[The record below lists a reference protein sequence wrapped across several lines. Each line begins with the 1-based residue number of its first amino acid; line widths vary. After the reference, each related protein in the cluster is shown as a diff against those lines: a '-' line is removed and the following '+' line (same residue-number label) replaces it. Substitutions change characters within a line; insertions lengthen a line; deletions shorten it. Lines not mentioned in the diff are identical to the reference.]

1 MTDKKRNLIV
11 SFLFM
16 AFGVFLLVESM
27 GIKHMM
33 KNDVGS
39 GFFPKIIAIV
49 MIAVSVIRLI
59 MTLLEPSGET
69 NTSDSDMVRM
79 SASLSFCHVEEDLVN
94 PLLINVYYYIRSVG
108 FIIDTVIYLFI
119 QMLILTPKEKRNM
132 LMIGIISIIAPIC
145 IYTLF
150 TYVINTPLP
159 KGIFGF

>member
-11 SFLFM
+11 SFMFM

-69 NTSDSDMVRM
+69 NTSDSDMVGGW
-79 SASLSFCHVEEDLVN
+79 LSI
-94 PLLINVYYYIRSVG
+94 LLIVAYVMAFRSVG

>member
-69 NTSDSDMVRM
+69 NTSDSDMVGGW
-79 SASLSFCHVEEDLVN
+79 LSI
-94 PLLINVYYYIRSVG
+94 LLIVAYVMAFRSVG
-108 FIIDTVIYLFI
+108 FITVS
-119 QMLILTPKEKRNM
+119 PD
-132 LMIGIISIIAPIC
+132 
-145 IYTLF
+145 
-150 TYVINTPLP
+150 
-159 KGIFGF
+159 

>member
-1 MTDKKRNLIV
+1 
-11 SFLFM
+11 
-16 AFGVFLLVESM
+16 
-27 GIKHMM
+27 
-33 KNDVGS
+33 
-39 GFFPKIIAIV
+39 

-69 NTSDSDMVRM
+69 NTSDSDMVGGW
-79 SASLSFCHVEEDLVN
+79 LSI
-94 PLLINVYYYIRSVG
+94 LLIAAYVMAFRSVG

-132 LMIGIISIIAPIC
+132 LTIGIISIIAPIC

>member
-16 AFGVFLLVESM
+16 AFGIFLFIESM

-39 GFFPKIIAIV
+39 GFFPKIIAVVIIV
-49 MIAVSVIRLI
+49 VSVIRLV
-59 MTLLEPSGET
+59 MTLLEVEGEKKK
-69 NTSDSDMVRM
+69 SDSDMVGGW
-79 SASLSFCHVEEDLVN
+79 SSIV
-94 PLLINVYYYIRSVG
+94 LIGAYVIAFRPVG

-119 QMLILTPKEKRNM
+119 QMLILTPKEKRNIP
-132 LMIGIISIIAPIC
+132 MIGIIAVVAPIC
-145 IYTLF
+145 IYVLF

>member
-1 MTDKKRNLIV
+1 
-11 SFLFM
+11 
-16 AFGVFLLVESM
+16 M

-69 NTSDSDMVRM
+69 NTSDSDMVGGW
-79 SASLSFCHVEEDLVN
+79 LSI
-94 PLLINVYYYIRSVG
+94 LLIVAYVMAFRSVG

-132 LMIGIISIIAPIC
+132 LHYFYYCSDLYL
-145 IYTLF
+145 YTVYLCD
-150 TYVINTPLP
+150 
-159 KGIFGF
+159 

>member
-69 NTSDSDMVRM
+69 EYAYDRHYFYYCSD
-79 SASLSFCHVEEDLVN
+79 LYLYT
-94 PLLINVYYYIRSVG
+94 VYLC
-108 FIIDTVIYLFI
+108 D
-119 QMLILTPKEKRNM
+119 
-132 LMIGIISIIAPIC
+132 
-145 IYTLF
+145 
-150 TYVINTPLP
+150 
-159 KGIFGF
+159 